1 MSRKSLFLAIAI
13 VLALA
18 GMVGSGLGMV
28 VRHVP
33 AFYARAAVPAGEGR
47 KSASGNFLAA
57 CIKMVTGFSNGEFD
71 AQFQEEEINSYLQ
84 EDWVTKHCI
93 DNPMPPGISDPR
105 VALDEDRIRLGFRYG
120 SGLASTIVSLDMRVW
135 LVKSETNLVALK
147 FEKIHAGALP
157 ISAQSLLEQI
167 ADFAHQKDIEATW
180 YRHQGRPVLL
190 LRFQADRSN
199 PNFQLSQLDLRPG
212 QLRIAGQ
219 SLPVAMMVKES
230 INRAFETSLAEGIRF
245 ERRLFHASFGT
256 ADQKEGMAAFVEKR
270 KPAFRNR

>member
-71 AQFQEEEINSYLQ
+71 GQFQEEEINSYLQ

-199 PNFQLSQLDLRPG
+199 PNFQLSQLEVRPG

-219 SLPVAMMVKES
+219 SLEGVPHAGHS
-230 INRAFETSLAEGIRF
+230 GDAGSFTSVQPDR
-245 ERRLFHASFGT
+245 
-256 ADQKEGMAAFVEKR
+256 
-270 KPAFRNR
+270 